1 MPKDLQKHTLNLRT
15 GDFAYLDNHFYST
28 PNNASEVI
36 RAIVSKYVD
45 HIRSTQ
51 QTPDV
56 KVKL

>member
-15 GDFAYLDNHFYST
+15 GDFAYLDNHYSAS

-36 RAIVSKYVD
+36 RTIVSKYVD

-51 QTPDV
+51 QTPEV